1 MKSKPFWNN
10 WSIAKITLFMM
21 LVPLLLVSVVLTYFQ
36 IADRLQGM
44 VNTLAIEGG
53 AIAENVA
60 DDSEYFMYTGNREQ
74 LQHLVSMTA
83 LKPAVAYLEIVDSF
97 DNVIVSA
104 GLPVDGKRSL
114 GLGRI
119 EKPVIYKDV
128 YADELNQT
136 IEPLSVTVGWVKLDL
151 SPDVISRKKKS
162 IVFNSFA
169 ILIGGLLFGTVL
181 AYLLSRSLI
190 KPITS
195 IVEFVE
201 NISAGNFSGKL
212 NNQYAGELGELET
225 GINKMATEL
234 QLSNKQQQGRIDEA
248 TQALMELVLQLEQK
262 NVLLDE
268 ARKEAEEIGNSKVE
282 FLANMSHEIRTPLNA
297 VIGASDLLMKLIT
310 ESEAEKYMST
320 LSVASRQLN
329 SVVDDIL
336 DFSRM
341 EANKLEL
348 EYVAFNIIEVLESV
362 VALHSPRAQE
372 KGLELKLQVASGMPP
387 SLFGD
392 PFRISQVI
400 GNLVSNAVKFTD
412 QGQVLVR
419 ASSVVVN
426 NISLRLQVDVKDT
439 GAGLTDNAQ
448 EKLFDAFAQ
457 ADNAV
462 ARKYGGSGLGLAI
475 VRKLIEQMHGFIK
488 VKSSI
493 DEGTEFN
500 VYLDLKLD
508 KRKADDVEKDL
519 SGMSVLLYEKDRV
532 TEKIVKNVLAY
543 WGVEVITCK
552 SDDDFIG
559 HLMKYK
565 KDNAACDC
573 IVLGMQ
579 REYSLTNSIESCV
592 EKIRHLS
599 AMPMIMMLNSRE
611 FTVPEKII
619 DKQMC
624 CLSRPVNRQLLNSRL
639 NSVKNK
645 EPCIAG
651 KPLDVVPREERIG
664 NASIL
669 KNLKILIAEDNLF
682 NRELLTDMLSSFG
695 AKVESVE
702 DGQFAVDA
710 AVAGD
715 FDIIFLDLHMPR
727 KDGITAANEIK
738 QARLEKQPFLVA
750 ATADVF
756 IKDQGEDVEVFDS
769 FVFKPIRQEILLEK
783 MTTLINIKG
792 DHDYSAAADDDMD
805 SVLAEK
811 LDREVRKLV
820 LHIVE
825 GSNNDNFSEIQNYA
839 HQLRGVCGFYELTE
853 MTVVAAG
860 LEGAAKD
867 NKREA
872 VVLLIKVLLKQLKI
886 SPDYKTLH

>member
-1 MKSKPFWNN
+1 
-10 WSIAKITLFMM
+10 M
-21 LVPLLLVSVVLTYFQ
+21 LVPLLLVSVILTYFQ
-36 IADRLQGM
+36 IDDRLQDM
-44 VNTLAIEGG
+44 IDILTIEGG
-53 AIAENVA
+53 VIADEVA
-60 DDSEYFMYTGNREQ
+60 DDSQHFMFVGDRDK
-74 LQHLVSMTA
+74 LQHIVNVA
-83 LKPAVAYLEIVDSF
+83 AVRPAVAYLEVSDGF

-104 GLPVDGKRSL
+104 GKPVSVNKRLSP
-114 GLGRI
+114 GRI
-119 EKPVIYKDV
+119 KKPVIYKDV
-128 YADELNQT
+128 FANEINQS
-136 IEPLSVTVGWVKLDL
+136 IEPLSVTVGWVRLDL
-151 SPDVISRKKKS
+151 SPDVISEKKRNVIFS
-162 IVFNSFA
+162 SLI
-169 ILIGGLLFGTVL
+169 ILTGGLLFSALL
-181 AYLLSRSLI
+181 AFLLSRSLI
-190 KPITS
+190 KPITNIIS
-195 IVEFVE
+195 FVE
-201 NISAGNFSGKL
+201 NYSAGKFNGKL
-212 NNQYAGELGELET
+212 RNQYTGELGELES
-225 GINKMATEL
+225 GINKMASEL
-234 QLSNKQQQGRIDEA
+234 QVSNQQQQKRVDEA

-297 VIGASDLLMKLIT
+297 VIGASDLLMKLVK

-362 VALHSPRAQE
+362 VALHTPMAHE
-372 KGLELKLQVASGMPP
+372 KNLELKLQVASGMPP

-400 GNLVSNAVKFTD
+400 GNLVSNAVKFTEK
-412 QGQVLVR
+412 GQVIVR

-426 NISLRLQVDVKDT
+426 NVTLRLQVDVIDT
-439 GAGLTDNAQ
+439 GAGLSDSAQ
-448 EKLFDAFAQ
+448 EKLFDAFSQ

-475 VRKLIEQMHGFIK
+475 VRKLIEQMQGFIK
-488 VKSSI
+488 VKSNI
-493 DEGTEFN
+493 DKGTVFS

-519 SGMSVLLYEKDRV
+519 SGLSVLLYEKDRV

-543 WGVEVITCK
+543 WGVEVMACQ

-565 KDNAACDC
+565 KDSSSCDC

-579 REYSLTNSIESCV
+579 RERSMTSSIEGCV

-599 AMPMIMMLNSRE
+599 AMPLIMMLNSRE
-611 FTVPEKII
+611 YILPDKVI
-619 DKQMC
+619 DEQVC
-624 CLSRPVNRQLLNSRL
+624 CLSRPVNRQLLNARL

-645 EPCIAG
+645 EPNIAEG
-651 KPLDVVPREERIG
+651 ACDIQSNEERVIS
-664 NASIL
+664 ASIL
-669 KNLKILIAEDNLF
+669 KKQNILIAEDNLF
-682 NRELLTDMLSSFG
+682 NRELLTDMLLSYG
-695 AKVESVE
+695 ANVTAVE
-702 DGQFAVDA
+702 DGQFAVEA
-710 AVAGD
+710 AMAGK

-727 KDGITAANEIK
+727 KDGITAANEIS
-738 QARLEKQPFLVA
+738 QAGLDKKPFLIA

-756 IKDQGEDVEVFDS
+756 IKDQGKDVEVFDS
-769 FVFKPIRQEILLEK
+769 FVFKPIRQEVLLERL
-783 MTTLINIKG
+783 TTLINYQG
-792 DHDYSAAADDDMD
+792 DYDASAADDVVENAM
-805 SVLAEK
+805 SEK
-811 LDREVRKLV
+811 LDKEVRKLV
-820 LHIVE
+820 LLIVE
-825 GSNNDNFSEIQNYA
+825 SSNNNDFNEIKNYA

-853 MTVVAAG
+853 MTVVASG
-860 LEGAAKD
+860 LENAAKE

-872 VVLLIKVLLKQLKI
+872 VALLIKVLLKQLKI
-886 SPDYKTLH
+886 SPDYKWLH